1 MPFRGRNLGK
11 QITQNFKVKSKKN
24 KIKVKFLKVKIK
36 KNLITKKNSKFCVLL
51 FNKISTF
58 NLKSQVKIRPV
69 INDMPNFN
77 HHDFQRLKFWETN
90 DTKLQSKK

>member
-36 KNLITKKNSKFCVLL
+36 KK
-51 FNKISTF
+51 FNK
-58 NLKSQVKIRPV
+58 KKIR
-69 INDMPNFN
+69 NFVYYYLIK
-77 HHDFQRLKFWETN
+77 FQHST
-90 DTKLQSKK
+90 